1 MSRRFGI
8 VLVLFVLAAVA
19 AGILLRPEREGA
31 RGEKRETPIVAP
43 SRVREENGEA
53 HVVLDSAEVA
63 RVGIGLAAL
72 ARADRGEEL
81 RVAGEVVAEPERT
94 AVIRAPVAGRLTA
107 AASSRWPEL
116 GARVA
121 AGAVLGQVSD
131 ARPMVAPIGG
141 VVTGVGAR
149 PGEIVAEGQTLLELA
164 DRSRPVVRLT
174 WPQSGAP
181 PAMVALAPDTSHRV
195 EADLIGPA
203 AEADPVTRQAVYLY
217 RARRA
222 WPGAVPGTLVDA
234 EVPHGGSTAGVLVPD
249 RAVVQWDGLAWV
261 YLQRAPGRYFRVRV
275 PTDHPTPKGWIA
287 GAPLAAGD
295 TVVVTGA
302 EELLSEEFRARVT
315 VGDESG
321 E

>member
-19 AGILLRPEREGA
+19 AGILLRPEREA
-31 RGEKRETPIVAP
+31 GEDREAPIVAP
-43 SRVREENGEA
+43 NRVREADGEA
-53 HVVLDSAEVA
+53 RVVLDSAEVA

-72 ARADRGEEL
+72 SRADRGEEL

-107 AASSRWPEL
+107 PESSRWPEL

-141 VVTGVGAR
+141 VVTQVGAR
-149 PGEIVAEGQTLLELA
+149 PGEIVAQGQTLLELA

-174 WPQSGAP
+174 WPQAGAP
-181 PAMVALAPDTSHRV
+181 PAVVALAPDTSRRV

-217 RARRA
+217 RARHA

-234 EVPHGGSTAGVLVPD
+234 EVPHGGSVAGVLVPD

-261 YLQRAPGRYFRVRV
+261 YLQRAPGQYFRVRV
-275 PTDHPTPKGWIA
+275 PTDHPAPQGWIA
-287 GAPLAAGD
+287 GAPLDAGD

-302 EELLSEEFRARVT
+302 QELLSEEFRARVT

>member
-8 VLVLFVLAAVA
+8 VLVLFALAAVA
-19 AGILLRPEREGA
+19 AGIFLRPEREGA
-31 RGEKRETPIVAP
+31 RGEDGRRRLWRRAASGKRTVKRAWC
-43 SRVREENGEA
+43 STVRRWPGWE
-53 HVVLDSAEVA
+53 SA
-63 RVGIGLAAL
+63 LAAL

-94 AVIRAPVAGRLTA
+94 AVIRAPVAGRLTGA
-107 AASSRWPEL
+107 ESSRWPEL

-141 VVTGVGAR
+141 VVTRVGAR

-181 PAMVALAPDTSHRV
+181 PAVVALAPDTSRRV

-234 EVPHGGSTAGVLVPD
+234 DVPHGGSTAGVLVPD

-261 YLQRAPGRYFRVRV
+261 YLQRAPGQYVRVRV

>member
-8 VLVLFVLAAVA
+8 VLLLLVLAAVA
-19 AGILLRPEREGA
+19 AGILLRPEREGEP
-31 RGEKRETPIVAP
+31 GEERDAPIVAP

-53 HVVLDSAEVA
+53 RVVLDSAEIA

-72 ARADRGEEL
+72 TRTDRSDEL
-81 RVAGEVVAEPERT
+81 RVAGQVVAEPERT
-94 AVIRAPVAGRLTA
+94 AVIRAPVSGRLA
-107 AASSRWPEL
+107 AAEGLGWPEL

-121 AGAVLGQVSD
+121 PGAVLGQVSD

-141 VVTGVGAR
+141 VVTRVGAR
-149 PGEIVAEGQTLLELA
+149 PGEIVSEGQTLLELA

-174 WPQSGAP
+174 WPWSGTP
-181 PAMVALAPDTSHRV
+181 PAVVGLAPDTSRRI

-234 EVPHGGSTAGVLVPD
+234 EVPHGSRAVGVLVPD
-249 RAVVQWDGLAWV
+249 RAVVQWDGLAWA
-261 YLQRAPGRYFRVRV
+261 YLQRSPGQYVRVRV
-275 PTDHPTPKGWIA
+275 PTDHPAPHGWIA
-287 GAPLAAGD
+287 GAPLAPGD
-295 TVVVTGA
+295 TIVVTGA